1 MSDSIEKE
9 TTFTPGP
16 WVCIEV
22 RTSCGRAFR
31 IGKGEMI
38 EGGPSGG
45 CIIYDDYGHGKN
57 ERESNARLIAAA
69 PELYEALRA
78 IVNYE
83 ANPDFTK
90 WTGVIERA
98 ADALARARGE
108 DRSHE
113 GKSRNDHADDCGIR
127 TLGICDCGEWL

>member
-1 MSDSIEKE
+1 MATSDSIEKE

-69 PELYEALRA
+69 PELYEAVALITPEFVALLRRAESVSA
-78 IVNYE
+78 IAEYSDNDRE
-83 ANPDFTK
+83 IIAK
-90 WTGVIERA
+90 CQA
-98 ADALARARGE
+98 ALAKARGE

-113 GKSRNDHADDCGIR
+113 GK
-127 TLGICDCGEWL
+127 

>member
-1 MSDSIEKE
+1 MATSDSIEKE

-69 PELYEALRA
+69 PELYEVVVDFMENPNFRVAVGGNPNAVDELMARA
-78 IVNYE
+78 
-83 ANPDFTK
+83 
-90 WTGVIERA
+90 RS
-98 ADALARARGE
+98 ALAKVRGE

-113 GKSRNDHADDCGIR
+113 GK
-127 TLGICDCGEWL
+127 

>member
-69 PELYEALRA
+69 PELYEALEGLLEDFEKQMKNPSHH
-78 IVNYE
+78 IPFNYSK
-83 ANPDFTK
+83 AK
-90 WTGVIERA
+90 K
-98 ADALARARGE
+98 ALAKAHGE

-113 GKSRNDHADDCGIR
+113 GKPEEV
-127 TLGICDCGEWL
+127 L

>member
-69 PELYEALRA
+69 PELYEALQSCVTQMRVWVA
-78 IVNYE
+78 INGDLIG
-83 ANPDFTK
+83 ALQQNID
-90 WTGVIERA
+90 A
-98 ADALARARGE
+98 AESALAKARGE

-113 GKSRNDHADDCGIR
+113 GK
-127 TLGICDCGEWL
+127 

>member
-69 PELYEALRA
+69 PELYEALSRA
-78 IVNYE
+78 LAGWGLEKSEPGLNLME
-83 ANPDFTK
+83 
-90 WTGVIERA
+90 IEKQMKT
-98 ADALARARGE
+98 ALARARGE

-113 GKSRNDHADDCGIR
+113 GK
-127 TLGICDCGEWL
+127 

>member
-69 PELYEALRA
+69 PELYEALAEIELQWLPYSDADLERFARMHPDDGGVVQPHWAEKILAARRA
-78 IVNYE
+78 LR
-83 ANPDFTK
+83 K
-90 WTGVIERA
+90 
-98 ADALARARGE
+98 AREE

-113 GKSRNDHADDCGIR
+113 GK
-127 TLGICDCGEWL
+127 